1 MMRENPTMAQQKRKE
16 DMEIAATGKG
26 MHWIME
32 GKDKNGN
39 LLILDKQKIMVES
52 EDFSPI
58 IVSIEWDI
66 TQLFGLDTQSGIF
79 DVEYNSL
86 AFLFVTIAYA
96 AFCGKL
102 ERVAYQVREYRTGY
116 RARKAG
122 KGISTVCQTEQFCP
136 GHRSGIVNL

>member
-1 MMRENPTMAQQKRKE
+1 MSICKTIIERLGGEIAVSSEVGTGTTFTFWLPSVVNLNALPISSENAIGMNDFDYYPPEMAQQKRKE

-66 TQLFGLDTQSGIF
+66 TQLELM
-79 DVEYNSL
+79 
-86 AFLFVTIAYA
+86 
-96 AFCGKL
+96 
-102 ERVAYQVREYRTGY
+102 RREL
-116 RARKAG
+116 
-122 KGISTVCQTEQFCP
+122 IE
-136 GHRSGIVNL
+136 